1 MQWGQGVQL
10 IEDLASDGAAPVQ
23 FVVQAGE
30 ELTLVTRYSRDGV
43 TLQFALERA
52 AKAE

>member
-1 MQWGQGVQL
+1 MPWGQGVQL
-10 IEDLASDGAAPVQ
+10 IEDLASDGAAPVP

-43 TLQFALERA
+43 TLQYALERA